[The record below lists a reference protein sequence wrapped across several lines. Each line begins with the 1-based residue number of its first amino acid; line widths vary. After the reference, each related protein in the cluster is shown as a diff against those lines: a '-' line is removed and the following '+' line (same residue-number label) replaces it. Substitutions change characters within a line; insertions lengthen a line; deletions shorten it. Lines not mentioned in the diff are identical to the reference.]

1 MDFHDTAKKVAR
13 VEFWVA
19 TVILLMAMYSLV
31 EERDSLTGSEY
42 PYATEIIPFAS
53 PFLREF
59 VQYLSI
65 YGAFVFLTLYV
76 VPRLLRSERVVLQ
89 IVWMVLTTIGVGIV
103 FGSFDNGIAPLSAF
117 LLYSG
122 FKHGLIYLWSQ
133 SEEIH
138 SRFRFLAPGVLLT
151 GVLWLIGIVLF
162 IISEADR
169 DIIAAWV
176 ALVPS
181 GILLYSFSFFL
192 FIPDALKA
200 RRPYLAYV
208 MRIVA
213 VLAIASLPIGVLSY
227 WITSDEEAMMTIIF
241 LNVCVQLF
249 VTMPVTWWIYK
260 RHKAGADE
268 IASLQ
273 TELGHST
280 ASIDF
285 LRSQINP
292 HFLFNAMNTLYGTA
306 IQEKAERTAEAIQ
319 KLGDMMRFMLHEN
332 MQPKILLSREI
343 EYMRNYIGLQRL
355 RTDTIPGV
363 NIETRIEET
372 LSSEQISPMLL
383 IPFVENAF
391 KHGIS
396 FREQSFIRISLNV
409 SSKTLH
415 FDVTNSQHPRLENDP
430 EKDKSGIGLENVK
443 KRLQLLYPKK
453 HELIIRETGREFFV
467 HLSIQL
473 S

>member
-1 MDFHDTAKKVAR
+1 MDFHDKAKKIAR
-13 VEFWVA
+13 IEFWIA
-19 TVILLMAMYSLV
+19 TVILLLAVYSLF
-31 EERDSLTGSEY
+31 EERDELTGSEY
-42 PYATEIIPFAS
+42 PYAPEIIPFAS

-59 VQYLSI
+59 VQYLAI
-65 YGAFVFLTLYV
+65 YGAFVFFTLYV

-89 IVWMVLTTIGVGIV
+89 LIWMALATILVGVVL
-103 FGSFDNGIAPLSAF
+103 GSLDNGIAPLSGF

-133 SEEIH
+133 SKEIH
-138 SRFRFLAPGVLLT
+138 TRFRFLAPGVMLT
-151 GVLWLIGIVLF
+151 AVLWLIGLVLF
-162 IISEADR
+162 ILGEADR

-176 ALVPS
+176 ALLPS

-192 FIPDALKA
+192 IIPDALA
-200 RRPYLAYV
+200 TRRPRLSYLLRV
-208 MRIVA
+208 IA
-213 VLAIASLPIGVLSY
+213 VVAIASLPIGILCY
-227 WITSDEEAMMTIIF
+227 WITSDEEVMITIVF
-241 LNVCVQLF
+241 LNAGLQLL
-249 VTMPVTWWIYK
+249 VTAPFTWWFYK
-260 RHKAGADE
+260 RHKVGADE
-268 IASLQ
+268 IVSLQ
-273 TELGHST
+273 KELGQST

-306 IQEKAERTAEAIQ
+306 IQEKAERTSEAIQ

-332 MQPKILLSREI
+332 VQPTILLAREI
-343 EYMRNYIGLQRL
+343 EYLHNYIGLQRL

-363 NIETRIEET
+363 IIETRIDET
-372 LSSEQISPMLL
+372 LTSEQIPPMLL

-396 FREQSFIRISLNV
+396 FREHSFIRISLSVAN
-409 SSKTLH
+409 KMLH
-415 FDVTNSQHPRLENDP
+415 FDVSNSQHARPENDP
-430 EKDKSGIGLENVK
+430 ERDKSGIGLENVK

-453 HELIIRETGREFFV
+453 HELIIRETGKEFFV

-473 S
+473 A